1 MAKAGKTT
9 VQIGMQAYGGMQT
22 ELRRASKE
30 DNDRYAQPGTPGHE
44 RHLARVREMEK
55 RREYRA
61 NAIKEFD
68 KDEPRFGSFAGL
80 DREAIQK
87 ITEVRQAWTAKR
99 NAFLKQLDKDFPA
112 IKY

>member
-22 ELRRASKE
+22 ELRRASRE

-44 RHLARVREMEK
+44 RHMARVREMEK

-61 NAIKEFD
+61 KAIKDFD
-68 KDEPRFGSFAGL
+68 KDEPLFGSFAGL
-80 DREAIQK
+80 SREDIEK
-87 ITEVRQAWTAKR
+87 ITEVRKAWTAKR
-99 NAFLKQLDKDFPA
+99 EAFIKELDKTHPA